1 MDMTRVAS
9 GFSHPHPALPADEY
23 SPAVAA
29 MNAALWALVD
39 VTLFRAKVALQH
51 HGYDEV
57 TSEIN
62 GAVADVADAWSRV
75 LDPELGSA
83 AEPGHGAP

>member
-1 MDMTRVAS
+1 MTTPDAVPRMDMTRVAS

-51 HGYDEV
+51 HGFWPR
-57 TSEIN
+57 
-62 GAVADVADAWSRV
+62 GC
-75 LDPELGSA
+75 A
-83 AEPGHGAP
+83 AYSP